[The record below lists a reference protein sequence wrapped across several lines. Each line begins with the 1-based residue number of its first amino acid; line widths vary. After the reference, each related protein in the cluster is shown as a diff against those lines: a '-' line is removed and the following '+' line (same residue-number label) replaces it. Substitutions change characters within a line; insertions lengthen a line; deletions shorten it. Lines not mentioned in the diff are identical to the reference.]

1 MSSYRHMIYLR
12 QESAARRHISTVF
25 LRIFYAY
32 DMKQLFQK
40 HEVQFIAWFCGM
52 FIVSVA
58 ALSMLGLLPSEFMPE
73 GGRTF
78 EQVTRDAVREIVEG
92 RPLDPSRNAGTTSPG
107 NSGSGSATR
116 DTRSGSGSSDM
127 PARTDRNDSNMG
139 TGSSGPMNTGSQIS
153 TASQIK
159 TNTGATMY
167 AEEPTR
173 LVIPSISVDTVISNP
188 KSTSYE
194 ILDAALT
201 KSAVRYPGSG
211 LPGIGNMF
219 IFGHSTGFSVVQNQA
234 YKVFNKLKNLKQ
246 GETITVYSKSAVY
259 EYKVSSVKLVDK
271 SKQLVEFDTV
281 TNMLTLST
289 CDSFGREQD
298 RYVVEA
304 SLVGVRKL
312 NI

>member
-1 MSSYRHMIYLR
+1 
-12 QESAARRHISTVF
+12 
-25 LRIFYAY
+25 
-32 DMKQLFQK
+32 MKHLFQK

-58 ALSMLGLLPSEFMPE
+58 VLSMLGLLPSEFMPE

-92 RPLDPSRNAGTTSPG
+92 RPLDPSRNAGTASPG

-116 DTRSGSGSSDM
+116 DTRSGSGNSDM

-139 TGSSGPMNTGSQIS
+139 TGSQIS
-153 TASQIK
+153 TASQIQ

-211 LPGIGNMF
+211 LPGVGNMF

-234 YKVFNKLKNLKQ
+234 YKVFNKLKNVKQ
-246 GETITVYSKSAVY
+246 GATVTVYSKSAVY